1 MTRIRNVAFL
11 KSSNLRLLLREILK
25 HQPISR
31 AALARKLHVGHS
43 TIAQLLKP
51 LVDKKIVLER
61 ISGRSTGG
69 RPPKLLSIN
78 PDAAYGIVV
87 DLSGHRVRVALMNC
101 ALRVVTASHIDARE
115 DIYSTLESIVQACN
129 QLKTRNDGA
138 RILGVCVAISGVMD
152 PVSGKISS
160 SLIKDLENIRL
171 LDFLKTRLSVTVVV
185 ENDANLSAL
194 GEFMKME
201 KETNNMFYI
210 HMGEGL
216 GGGLIIDR
224 DIFRGD
230 GGYSGEIG
238 RIVYDSDTFQTVG
251 DVYSQLIRSGSF
263 NEDDIVKLLST
274 IVLNVVSVLDVI
286 NFVVGGTAFNI
297 DERVLSKVEATV
309 KRYFY
314 GFDVQVR
321 RATNEFDAM
330 LVGAMEYLMEN
341 VLTNL

>member
-1 MTRIRNVAFL
+1 
-11 KSSNLRLLLREILK
+11 
-25 HQPISR
+25 
-31 AALARKLHVGHS
+31 
-43 TIAQLLKP
+43 
-51 LVDKKIVLER
+51 
-61 ISGRSTGG
+61 
-69 RPPKLLSIN
+69 
-78 PDAAYGIVV
+78 
-87 DLSGHRVRVALMNC
+87 
-101 ALRVVTASHIDARE
+101 
-115 DIYSTLESIVQACN
+115 
-129 QLKTRNDGA
+129 
-138 RILGVCVAISGVMD
+138 
-152 PVSGKISS
+152 
-160 SLIKDLENIRL
+160 
-171 LDFLKTRLSVTVVV
+171 
-185 ENDANLSAL
+185 
-194 GEFMKME
+194 MKME